1 MGWGGWGEGHD
12 AVARLSLANVG
23 ARVSAAR
30 SLARLLLRPYS
41 TSHALTHLQLSS
53 NQLGDAGAT
62 ALASALTPTTLTS
75 SAPGLVELE
84 LSDAAIRGEG
94 GAALARMLTRNSSLL
109 RLDLSWNAVRGK
121 GGTNLVQAIRAF
133 CSLRSLNLAWN
144 GIGSAGQL
152 LGEELA
158 NNDTLIELD
167 VSCCR
172 LGRKEGEAIA
182 PGLLVNTRLER
193 LVMDGNFLC
202 EGAVALHQAL
212 EARSLRSNG
221 LLWSLVNVSWDVASQ
236 GGALQPAATLCNTRA
251 ATSDAG
257 CLLDTPLVSIA
268 ERSSPAPG
276 SMGVGRRLTSTRPLS
291 GDDGRDREDSL
302 QQGSDDAMGDTIAE
316 QVPDTMAEDVPD
328 TMAEDVPGET
338 VAHGRHESEPEENR
352 VARATRTISQG
363 VAAQGSRP
371 GHIVTTDQ
379 QAGRSDSPSKPAADG
394 RTPAMS
400 QRRSTRLRR
409 EGGRRADV
417 RSQRGA
423 MDEHG
428 VVAATYTRTDTGTA
442 TAGRK
447 QGKAVDIIDGL
458 AARSMLN
465 QMMARYGA
473 RSAPPLAA

>member
-1 MGWGGWGEGHD
+1 M
-12 AVARLSLANVG
+12 ARLSLANVG

-30 SLARLLLRPYS
+30 SLARLLQRPYS
-41 TSHALTHLQLSS
+41 TSHALMHLQLSS

-121 GGTNLVQAIRAF
+121 GGTNLIKAIRAF

-144 GIGSAGQL
+144 GLGSAGQL

-268 ERSSPAPG
+268 ERSSPAPE
-276 SMGVGRRLTSTRPLS
+276 SMGVGRRLTSTRPSS

-302 QQGSDDAMGDTIAE
+302 QQGPDDAMGDTIA
-316 QVPDTMAEDVPD
+316 VDVPD
-328 TMAEDVPGET
+328 TMAEDVPGEN
-338 VAHGRHESEPEENR
+338 VAHGRHESEPEGNR
-352 VARATRTISQG
+352 VARATGTISQG

-371 GHIVTTDQ
+371 GHIVPTDQ

-428 VVAATYTRTDTGTA
+428 GVAATYTRTDTGTA
-442 TAGRK
+442 SAGRK

>member
-12 AVARLSLANVG
+12 AVARLSLTNVG

-30 SLARLLLRPYS
+30 SLARLLQRPYS

-62 ALASALTPTTLTS
+62 ALASALTPTALTS

-121 GGTNLVQAIRAF
+121 GGTNLIQAIRSF

-144 GIGSAGQL
+144 GLGSAGLL

-182 PGLLVNTRLER
+182 PGLLVNSRLER

-221 LLWSLVNVSWDVASQ
+221 LLWSLANVSWDVTSQ
-236 GGALQPAATLCNTRA
+236 GGALQPAATLCNTGA

-257 CLLDTPLVSIA
+257 CVLDAPLVSIA
-268 ERSSPAPG
+268 QRSSPAPE
-276 SMGVGRRLTSTRPLS
+276 SMGVGRRLTSTPIS
-291 GDDGRDREDSL
+291 GDNGREREDSVEASP
-302 QQGSDDAMGDTIAE
+302 GDAMG
-316 QVPDTMAEDVPD
+316 D
-328 TMAEDVPGET
+328 TMAEDVPGENA
-338 VAHGRHESEPEENR
+338 AHGRHESEPEDNR
-352 VARATRTISQG
+352 DARATGTISQG
-363 VAAQGSRP
+363 VAAQGSQP
-371 GHIVTTDQ
+371 GHVVTTE
-379 QAGRSDSPSKPAADG
+379 RSDSASVSRKPAADG

-400 QRRSTRLRR
+400 QRRSTRSRR

-417 RSQRGA
+417 RSQRGT
-423 MDEHG
+423 MDEPG
-428 VVAATYTRTDTGTA
+428 GVAATCTPTDTGTA
-442 TAGRK
+442 SAGRK
-447 QGKAVDIIDGL
+447 QAKAVNILDGL